1 MPAAKPATTLV
12 LLVRHGVTP
21 TTGRLLP
28 GRRRGLHLSDEGRR
42 QAETLAARLAVV
54 PKIAAIYSSPLE
66 RALETV
72 APLAKARGIA
82 VRTERGLLEGD
93 VGAWVGL
100 SLRRAARRPEWS
112 IVQRHAS
119 AFRFPEGD
127 SAHRHRAG
135 VDHGDRVSRGGAERA
150 HDECDGW
157 RSRITRE
164 AMTSFDFDVPDHFT
178 VGTVGPQGERV
189 FYIQG
194 RQRGRLAT
202 LKSEKEQVRALATYL
217 AQLLDKLP
225 TASEATPQSLDLL
238 EPVEAAWPVASL
250 GLGWDEE
257 RQRIVVVAE
266 SVVEEEGDEP
276 ATARF
281 AITRAQATAFVERAE
296 TLVKAGRAICPMCS
310 QPKDPGGH
318 VCPRSNGHVVR

>member
-1 MPAAKPATTLV
+1 V
-12 LLVRHGVTP
+12 S
-21 TTGRLLP
+21 
-28 GRRRGLHLSDEGRR
+28 LS
-42 QAETLAARLAVV
+42 
-54 PKIAAIYSSPLE
+54 
-66 RALETV
+66 
-72 APLAKARGIA
+72 
-82 VRTERGLLEGD
+82 
-93 VGAWVGL
+93 
-100 SLRRAARRPEWS
+100 
-112 IVQRHAS
+112 
-119 AFRFPEGD
+119 
-127 SAHRHRAG
+127 
-135 VDHGDRVSRGGAERA
+135 
-150 HDECDGW
+150 
-157 RSRITRE
+157 
-164 AMTSFDFDVPDHFT
+164 SFDFDAPDHFT
-178 VGTVGPQGERV
+178 AGTVGPQGERV

-225 TASEATPQSLDLL
+225 TASEAPPDSVELL

-266 SVVEEEGDEP
+266 SVVEEEGDEA

-296 TLVKAGRAICPMCS
+296 ALVKAGRPICPMCS
-310 QPKDPGGH
+310 QPKDSSGH